1 MREYIDRRR
10 FGAAAVVAL
19 AGCVGGEGEEA
30 NGDANAE
37 PAGSIS
43 VPDQE
48 GQGEELHIAEATANV
63 EFRIVLE
70 YDNGRLE
77 SEPLP
82 ADADASGSYTTDE
95 PIRSAGPIEAVLVS
109 TDGAE
114 LDSTT
119 FRYELVPP
127 GPEMH
132 AADAHSILED
142 RTGHLGPW
150 PLFEGIE
157 NVSLESAAAG
167 YTVEFSWIH
176 EYWYG
181 YTGSVDEDGTEEN
194 VAWANAAFLQ
204 ALYQSEYAIDAV
216 HVTTVQL
223 RGRDQVGDPVLAE
236 SGRVEISR
244 SAAEQIDWDN
254 LVDEGSF
261 PGGLEH
267 AADHY
272 EFTVHEPVD

>member
-1 MREYIDRRR
+1 MREYIDRRT
-10 FGAAAVVAL
+10 FGAAAVVAV
-19 AGCVGGEGEEA
+19 AGCIGGESEEVD
-30 NGDANAE
+30 GDTN
-37 PAGSIS
+37 PTGSIS
-43 VPDQE
+43 IPDQE
-48 GQGEELHIAEATANV
+48 GQGEELYVDEATANV
-63 EFRIVLE
+63 EFQIVLE
-70 YDNGRLE
+70 YDSGRLE
-77 SEPLP
+77 TETLP
-82 ADADASGSYTTDE
+82 ADADASGTYTTSE
-95 PIRSAGPIEAVLVS
+95 PIRSAGTVEAVLVS
-109 TDGAE
+109 ADGQE

-119 FRYELVPP
+119 FRYDLVPP

-150 PLFEGIE
+150 PLFEEIE
-157 NVSLESAAAG
+157 DVALESGVAG

-181 YTGSVDEDGTEEN
+181 YTGSVDDEGTEEN

-204 ALYQSEYAIDAV
+204 ALYHSEYAIDGV
-216 HVTTVQL
+216 VVTTVQL

-236 SGRVEISR
+236 SGRVEIGQS
-244 SAAEQIDWDN
+244 SAERIDWDN

-261 PGGLEH
+261 PGGLQQ

-272 EFTVHEPVD
+272 EFTVQEPVD